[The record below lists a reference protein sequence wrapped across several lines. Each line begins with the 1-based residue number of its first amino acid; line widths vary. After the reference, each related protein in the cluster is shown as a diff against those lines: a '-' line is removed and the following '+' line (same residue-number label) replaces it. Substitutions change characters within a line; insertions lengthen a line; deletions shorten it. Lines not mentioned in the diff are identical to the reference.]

1 MKLFSIIFL
10 FSFSLAALAQTPI
23 SWQKVELEEKVLHKV
38 RSNLRNVLEQNQF
51 LVEVEVQV
59 NDPGMPNF
67 DDLTKKG
74 SKVSDVKFDDSKGDY
89 IAFSKV
95 GLEVPVV
102 EEFHKDNQHKLK
114 EMYRYN
120 ESFDIFKNIDE
131 VKIDVHLSDQLKP
144 DQLEIAKN
152 VVNNLKFT
160 FLGDIKPKVNV
171 NTLKLEEKKL
181 PPPPIKKEDDKPKPK
196 PEEKLTLKD
205 ILTFISRF
213 GNALGLIMATL
224 ILAIAS
230 WLLLKK
236 YFQLKK
242 DLADALKKEE
252 EKKEEV
258 PAPVEEPV
266 AEVPAE
272 PEYALTSQ
280 ENFGRLRHFMTTQ
293 PQDSMI
299 MVKNWINNPTSEN
312 QLALKALAQQL
323 SDEELM
329 SVFKGLNDFERE
341 RWKDHLDQFMDD
353 QQLAQANQYISEE
366 VVRTMI
372 DPGKVKDIELIDL
385 VLGLSLDIACKYVA
399 ERPEQGKILM
409 NLLTPVHIGKILNK
423 LPEQQ
428 AEMVVANSL
437 DCDLSQVSDG
447 FSGFKR
453 DLTVFIA
460 QQKRKPFN
468 AKIMQMVGEFNPL
481 KESLLYNF
489 LAKSGMK
496 EEMMATAK
504 ANIPFE
510 CIMMLSKDVMKDF
523 MQAYPM
529 NKKVQFLSVC
539 EEDMKTVLLK
549 SFAEDGSSARQMID
563 LEFDSLNSD
572 KMAVTRLQLQK
583 ETIVKEFVMY
593 VRQYLASHKEAEQ
606 EVEFAV
612 NDWMQTF
619 ESQRP
624 DLKIVA

>member
-1 MKLFSIIFL
+1 MKVFSTILLFM
-10 FSFSLAALAQTPI
+10 FSFAALAQTPI

-67 DDLTKKG
+67 DDLAKKG

-160 FLGDIKPKVNV
+160 FLGDIKPKVKV

-181 PPPPIKKEDDKPKPK
+181 PPPPLKKEDDKPKPK

-205 ILTFISRF
+205 ILNFISRF

-242 DLADALKKEE
+242 DLADAMKKEE
-252 EKKEEV
+252 EEKEEV
-258 PAPVEEPV
+258 PPPSEEPV
-266 AEVPAE
+266 AEIPAE
-272 PEYALTSQ
+272 PEYALSSQ
-280 ENFGRLRHFMTTQ
+280 ENFGRLRHFLSTQ

-299 MVKNWINNPTSEN
+299 MIKNWINNPTSEN
-312 QLALKALAQQL
+312 QMALKALAQQL

-329 SVFKGLNDFERE
+329 NVFKGLNDFERE
-341 RWKDHLDQFMDD
+341 RWKDHLDHFMDD
-353 QQLAQANQYISEE
+353 QQLAQANQHISEE

-385 VLGLSLDIACKYVA
+385 VLSLSLDIACKYVV

-423 LPEQQ
+423 LPEEK
-428 AEMVVANSL
+428 AEVVVAHSL
-437 DCDLSQVSDG
+437 DFDLTQVTDG
-447 FSGFKR
+447 FAGFKQ

-496 EEMMATAK
+496 EEMMTTAK
-504 ANIPFE
+504 TNIPYE

-539 EEDMKTVLLK
+539 EDDMKSVLLK

-563 LEFDSLNSD
+563 LEFESLNSD
-572 KMAVTRLQLQK
+572 KMALTRLQLQK

-593 VRQYLASHKEAEQ
+593 VRQYLSSHKEAEQ

-612 NDWMQTF
+612 NDWIQTF

>member
-1 MKLFSIIFL
+1 MKVFSTILLFML
-10 FSFSLAALAQTPI
+10 SLAAFAQTPI

-38 RSNLRNVLEQNQF
+38 RTNLRNVLEQNQF

-120 ESFDIFKNIDE
+120 EAFDIFKNIDE

-144 DQLEIAKN
+144 DQVEIAKN
-152 VVNNLKFT
+152 VVDSLKFT

-171 NTLKLEEKKL
+171 KTLKLEEKKL
-181 PPPPIKKEDDKPKPK
+181 PPAPIKKEDAK

-205 ILTFISRF
+205 ILNFISRF
-213 GNALGLIMATL
+213 GNALGLIVATL

-242 DLADALKKEE
+242 DLADAKKKEE
-252 EKKEEV
+252 EEKEEV
-258 PAPVEEPV
+258 PPPAEEPLQ
-266 AEVPAE
+266 EVPAE
-272 PEYALTSQ
+272 PEYALSSQ
-280 ENFGRLRHFMTTQ
+280 ENFGRLRHFMSTQ

-299 MVKNWINNPTSEN
+299 MVKNWINNSTADN
-312 QLALKALAQQL
+312 QMALKALAQQL

-372 DPGKVKDIELIDL
+372 DPGKVKDLELIDL
-385 VLGLSLDIACKYVA
+385 VIGLSLDIACKYVV

-423 LPEQQ
+423 LSEDK
-428 AEMVVANSL
+428 AEVVVAHSL
-437 DCDLSQVSDG
+437 DCDLSQVTDG
-447 FSGFKR
+447 FAGFKR
-453 DLTVFIA
+453 DLNTFVA

-468 AKIMQMVGEFNPL
+468 AKIMQMVGDFNPL
-481 KESLLYNF
+481 KETLLYNF

-496 EEMMATAK
+496 EEMITTAK
-504 ANIPFE
+504 ANIPYE
-510 CIMMLSKDVMKDF
+510 CIMLLSKDVMKDF

-539 EEDMKTVLLK
+539 EDDMKSVLLK
-549 SFAEDGSSARQMID
+549 SFADEGSSARQMID
-563 LEFDSLNSD
+563 LEFESLNSD
-572 KMAVTRLQLQK
+572 KMAVSRLQLQK
-583 ETIVKEFVMY
+583 DTIVKEFVMY
-593 VRQYLASHKEAEQ
+593 VREYLASHKEAEQ

-612 NDWMQTF
+612 NDWLQTF